1 MSRFIDKLKQASQ
14 AEPQP
19 MGFKKEK
26 VDSKPRLLLIARLN
40 QADIGNPAG
49 MVEGVDAGLLEIE
62 KSGSGVKAVGEMS
75 KIVPDIPWGALF
87 TGAGRSGIK
96 QAAEAGCDFVVF
108 PPEMPLDILADEK
121 VGKILAVADSLER
134 ELLRVLD
141 ELPLDAV
148 LIAGEPAQGL
158 AITCYNLMLFKRFAD
173 LSGKPLLVGVP
184 PDITSNELQLL
195 WQAGVDGL
203 VVEASSGQP
212 AGGLK
217 KLRQVI
223 DTLTPPS
230 KRRRVKAR
238 AIVPPLRGETA
249 PMIDDDE
256 DEEEEE
262 E

>member
-1 MSRFIDKLKQASQ
+1 MSRFIEKLKQVSQ

-26 VDSKPRLLLIARLN
+26 AASKPRLLLVARLN
-40 QADIGNPAG
+40 QADIGNLAG
-49 MVEGVDAGLLEIE
+49 LVEGADAGLLEIE
-62 KSGSGVKAVGEMS
+62 KSDSGIKAVGEIS
-75 KIVPDIPWGALF
+75 KTVPDIPWGALF
-87 TGAGRSGIK
+87 TGAGRGGIK
-96 QAAEAGCDFVVF
+96 QAAEAGYDFLVF
-108 PPEMPLDILADEK
+108 PPEMPLDTLADEK
-121 VGKILAVADSLER
+121 VGKILAVEASLER

-141 ELPLDAV
+141 ELPLDAI
-148 LIAGEPAQGL
+148 LIAGEPAPGL
-158 AITCYNLMLFKRFAD
+158 ALTCYNLMLFKRFAD

-184 PDITSNELQLL
+184 PDITGDELQLL
-195 WQAGVDGL
+195 WEVGVDGL

-223 DTLTPPS
+223 DSLTPPS
-230 KRRRVKAR
+230 KRRRLKAR

-249 PMIDDDE
+249 PVI

-262 E
+262 EEE